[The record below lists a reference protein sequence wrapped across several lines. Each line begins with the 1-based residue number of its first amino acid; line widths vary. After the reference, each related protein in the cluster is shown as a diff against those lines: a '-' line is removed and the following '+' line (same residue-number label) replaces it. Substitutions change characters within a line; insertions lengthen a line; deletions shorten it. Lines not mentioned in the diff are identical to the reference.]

1 MRQLLV
7 DTKFDFMGRRRYAAI
22 VSGVAI
28 LISIVSLVA
37 HGGPRLGIDFSGG
50 TLVQILFDK
59 DVQLDDIR
67 GALSDAGIDNAEI
80 QRISSEHGANREIL
94 IRMQQEPNVDPFTTV
109 KAAISAKMP
118 DLTMEL
124 RRQETVGPKI
134 GKELR
139 GKAIWAILF
148 SLLGILIYVS
158 WRYEFKFAVGAVL
171 ALFHDVI
178 IVLGLF
184 SVMNKEISLTIIAA
198 LLTIGGYSVNDTI
211 VVFDRIREQMR
222 TYRREKLYVVFNM
235 SINQTL
241 SRTIITALTTLF
253 AVLALF
259 LLGGEVLH
267 DFAFAI
273 LAGIV
278 VGTYSSIFVAS
289 AAVLEIAAFSTKR
302 AR

>member
-7 DTKFDFMGRRRYAAI
+7 GTKFDFMGRRRYAAI